1 MLFRLFLMLKDLLT
15 GLATASSIV
24 TARPKIVISLLSMV
38 FVAWSSQVL
47 AANLVILVFGDSL
60 SAGYGL
66 AQHQGW
72 VSLLEKKIDTEH
84 YPYTVINASISG
96 ETTSGG
102 LSRFASTL
110 AKTRP
115 SIVILE
121 LGANDGLRGLPVKN
135 MANNLQSM
143 VEQSKK
149 AGAKILLLG
158 MKIPPNYGPKYSQSF
173 SETYTQL
180 SKDQKVSLVP
190 FMLENVAAKR
200 ELIQDDGLHPN
211 LHGQP
216 IILENIWPSLKPLL
230 KK

>member
-47 AANLVILVFGDSL
+47 AANPVILVFGDSL